1 MTEPLSPRQLS
12 VLAALAAGDTV
23 DQAAGRLLVS
33 SSTAKKA
40 IEGAR
45 AKLGARSTAHA
56 VALAYEA
63 GILPVGEGR

>member
-45 AKLGARSTAHA
+45 FRLGARSTAHA

-63 GILPVGEGR
+63 GILPVGEAR